1 MGEER
6 NADRILIG
14 ESSGNRPL
22 WKIKKEEE
30 EEEDNMKTYM
40 VKPPFKVFWGQ

>member
-6 NADRILIG
+6 NADRISIR
-14 ESSGNRPL
+14 ESFGSWPL

-30 EEEDNMKTYM
+30 D
-40 VKPPFKVFWGQ
+40 